1 MISMDKLKQILFN
14 VCILLVSIVI
24 TLVVFEVF
32 LRVLNITPLHRNALN
47 SFHRSDPYIGWKG
60 HPNYKGIYKTSIFE
74 TLIEYEAD
82 GYRKR
87 LCNVVPRED
96 ATKIAF
102 MGDSFAWGWGVS
114 QGELFSDYL
123 QDLMGK
129 NYDIKNFG
137 INTFATVQYKIQ
149 LEREILPFQPEYVG
163 MLFYG
168 NDFNDNLDPRNNNRP
183 YCKVTGDQVLLM
195 NYPIQ
200 NPIGGLY
207 KSFIGKSYALT
218 FLSYYHGVF
227 KEYLKVFRKKFR
239 RKIKNKNNENQSISR
254 EEILVFREYLWKI
267 NEICKANGIKFFVVY
282 VPTAKN
288 IMKPKEKRLNY
299 LETVK
304 SACNDYEIDLVDLT
318 PRFVKSIVGAKGEP
332 YYFSNDLHW
341 TRSGHKLAAES
352 IHEYLKNIEAR
363 E

>member
-1 MISMDKLKQILFN
+1 MIKLKEILFN
-14 VCILLVSIVI
+14 VCIFLTFVVIV
-24 TLVVFEVF
+24 LMVFEVF
-32 LRVLNITPLHRNALN
+32 LRTFNFTPHHRYALN

-60 HPNYKGIYKTSIFE
+60 HPNYKGIFKTSVFRAF
-74 TLIEYEAD
+74 IENGSD
-82 GYRKR
+82 GYRKK
-87 LCNVVPRED
+87 LSDVVPRED

-129 NYDIKNFG
+129 NYNIKNFG

-149 LEREILPFQPEYVG
+149 LEREILSFQPEYVG

-168 NDFNDNLDPRNNNRP
+168 NDFHDNLESRNNNRP
-183 YCKVTGDQVLLM
+183 YCKVTGDQILLM

-207 KSFIGKSYALT
+207 RSYARKSYVLT
-218 FLSYYHGVF
+218 FLNYYHGVF
-227 KEYLKVFRKKFR
+227 KEYLKVVKNKFR
-239 RKIKNKNNENQSISR
+239 RIIKNKNNKKQSISR
-254 EEILVFREYLWKI
+254 KEILVFREYLWKI
-267 NEICKANGIKFFVVY
+267 NEICKANGLNFFMVY

-288 IMKPKEKRLNY
+288 IIKPENKRLNY
-299 LETVK
+299 LETVRR
-304 SACNDYEIDLVDLT
+304 ACNDYQIDLIDLT
-318 PRFVKSIVGAKGEP
+318 PEFVKGITGNKGEP
-332 YYFSNDLHW
+332 YYFTNDPHW
-341 TRSGHKLAAES
+341 TRSGHMLAANS
-352 IHEYLKNIEAR
+352 IYEYLKNMEAK